1 MCLVFSQINIVTHNG
16 RDFREMQEK
25 RFIRDPVGRHRARN
39 IDKFSR
45 KLFPLVF
52 LAFNIVYWL
61 AYIL

>member
-1 MCLVFSQINIVTHNG
+1 MAAAN
-16 RDFREMQEK
+16 
-25 RFIRDPVGRHRARN
+25 RFIRDPVGRHKARN

-52 LAFNIVYWL
+52 LAFNLVYWL